1 MLIRLT
7 NAKLK
12 HFKDKTS
19 GYAYLH
25 KQQKDLKSSKISFEG
40 EARMFKN
47 TNTSLGAKRHWGPTS
62 LECISIASILTHDT
76 SLHITY
82 GWN

>member
-1 MLIRLT
+1 
-7 NAKLK
+7 
-12 HFKDKTS
+12 
-19 GYAYLH
+19 
-25 KQQKDLKSSKISFEG
+25 
-40 EARMFKN
+40 MFKN
-47 TNTSLGAKRHWGPTS
+47 TNNSLGAKRHWGPTS